1 MAVPALLLP
10 VLAPADAPAVLTT
23 WKMVVKYAPRLF
35 CGDNL
40 VVVGE
45 AGDWCLHYHHDGL
58 LSLARGRSTLGGRA
72 D

>member
-1 MAVPALLLP
+1 
-10 VLAPADAPAVLTT
+10 
-23 WKMVVKYAPRLF
+23 VVKHAPRLF